1 MVIALR
7 VETMKQFV
15 MLVLTALLAA
25 GCAGGLRRNSDDDAI
40 AYLDYAGEPVSKFT
54 SFRLQSWQPLSR
66 NRLVLWAGVNEAY
79 LVTVWDNCP
88 DLQFAHVIEVTS
100 TARQFTTFDHVDVG
114 RDRCPI
120 SEIRPIDVR
129 QMKADRAA
137 DKASRKKS

>member
-1 MVIALR
+1 
-7 VETMKQFV
+7 MKQLA
-15 MLVLTALLAA
+15 MLVLTALFAA
-25 GCAGGLRRNSDDDAI
+25 GCAGELRRNSDEDAV
-40 AYLDYAGEPVSKFT
+40 AYLDYAGEPVRDFT

-88 DLQFAHVIEVTS
+88 DLQFAHAIHVSS
-100 TARQFTTFDHVDVG
+100 TGSQITTFDHVDVG

-120 SEIRPIDVR
+120 SEIRPINVR

-137 DKASRKKS
+137 DRASRKKS